1 MRRTLF
7 MGLLYFIA
15 KVSPPLYLIKSL
27 GRKKI
32 HVTSKRANFLSKI
45 LNLKVTKAK
54 YLLHTTVYSKN
65 EFFRQRKVEPLR
77 KVF

>member
-1 MRRTLF
+1 MRSTLF

-45 LNLKVTKAK
+45 LNLKVTQVKSW
-54 YLLHTTVYSKN
+54 LLRFTVKMN
-65 EFFRQRKVEPLR
+65 FLGNGKWNP
-77 KVF
+77 